1 MALTTR
7 PTFDSGEWFT
17 EQAAAIDQVMAQL
30 IDVHKQASPTMR
42 VLLNNKKNVDLGPDG
57 KISQNFIHEMYNVS
71 AASQNQRFAAPDI
84 DPASRMEYSTTQLY
98 TSAGTNDFE
107 MKRYRTNHSRIDL
120 INEKVQAMHAG
131 LTWVLN
137 YSLFSDW
144 SETGVGTTSE
154 EIDIEAE
161 LSASPVP
168 PSVKFDNLS
177 AHGDRLYSIPMI
189 IRGNTT
195 GHTFGNVSSANA
207 FWQPSI
213 TLGDSGSVT
222 RNTTTY
228 NASSNP
234 QTDVVTD
241 DDVTT
246 VTFDLD
252 AVREHL
258 NKVSRG
264 YGYELYAACPAD
276 LYDVLEDLLLAE
288 RRRDA
293 TKETQLADLGID
305 ASFSYTSRNVT
316 FYVDPMMTD
325 LWPGTIWFYD
335 PSVMFL
341 IFDNDFDPTKGTGIY
356 PWERLPGTTQSATAI
371 FADLQL
377 VCLDRR
383 GVSAMHGYAA

>member
-7 PTFDSGEWFT
+7 PTFDSGSWFT

-84 DPASRMEYSTTQLY
+84 DPASRMEFTTVQFY
-98 TSAGTNDFE
+98 TSAGTNDVE
-107 MKRYRTNHSRIDL
+107 MKRYRSNHSRIDL
-120 INEKVQAMHAG
+120 IDEKVQAMHAG

-137 YSLFSDW
+137 YALFSDW
-144 SETGVGTTSE
+144 SETGVGTTST
-154 EIDIEAE
+154 EIDITSE
-161 LSASPVP
+161 LSNSPVP
-168 PSVKFDNLS
+168 PSVKFDNLT
-177 AHGDRLYSIPMI
+177 AHGDRIYSIPMV
-189 IRGNTT
+189 IRDNNT

-213 TLGDSGSVT
+213 TTGGST
-222 RNTTTY
+222 TQNTTAY

-234 QTDVVTD
+234 QTDVVTND
-241 DDVTT
+241 DLTT
-246 VTFDLD
+246 ATFDLD
-252 AVREHL
+252 ALRTHL

-293 TKETQLADLGID
+293 TRETQLADLGID
-305 ASFSYTSRNVT
+305 ASFTYTSRNVV

-341 IFDNDFDPTKGTGIY
+341 VFDSDFDPTQGTGIY

-371 FADLQL
+371 YADAQL
-377 VCLDRR
+377 MCVDRR

>member
-7 PTFDSGEWFT
+7 PSFAAGEWFT

-57 KISQNFIHEMYNVS
+57 VISQNFIHEMYDVS
-71 AASQNQRFAAPDI
+71 RATLNQRFGAPDI
-84 DPASRMEYSTTQLY
+84 DPASRMQYSTKQFY
-98 TSAGTNDFE
+98 VSAGTNDVE
-107 MKRYRTNHSRIDL
+107 MKRYRTDHSRIDL
-120 INEKVQAMHAG
+120 IDEKVQAMHAG
-131 LTWVLN
+131 LTWVMN
-137 YSLFSDW
+137 YLLFSDW
-144 SETGVGTTSE
+144 SETGVGTTSD
-154 EIDIEAE
+154 EIDIESE
-161 LSASPVP
+161 LSGSPVP
-168 PSVKFDNLS
+168 PSVKFDSLT
-177 AHGDRLYSIPMI
+177 AHGDRINSIPMV
-189 IRGNTT
+189 IRSNET
-195 GHTFGNVSSANA
+195 GHTFGNVESDNA
-207 FWQPSI
+207 FWQPSV
-213 TLGDSGSVT
+213 TVGGSVT
-222 RNTTTY
+222 RNSTAY

-234 QTDVVTD
+234 QTDIVTND
-241 DDVTT
+241 DLTT
-246 VTFDLD
+246 ATFDLD
-252 AVREHL
+252 ALRTHL

-293 TKETQLADLGID
+293 TRETQLADLGID
-305 ASFSYTSRNVT
+305 ASFTYTSRNVV

-335 PSVMFL
+335 PSVMWL

-356 PWERLPGTTQSATAI
+356 PWERIPGTNQSATAMYVD
-371 FADLQL
+371 AQL
-377 VCLDRR
+377 MCIDRR

>member
-1 MALTTR
+1 MALNTA
-7 PTFDSGEWFT
+7 PTFDSGTWFT

-71 AASQNQRFAAPDI
+71 RASLNQRFAAPDI
-84 DPASRMEYSTTQLY
+84 DPASRMEFTTQQFY

-120 INEKVQAMHAG
+120 IDEKVQAMHAG
-131 LTWVLN
+131 LTWVMN
-137 YSLFSDW
+137 YALFSDW
-144 SETGVGTTSE
+144 SETITDS
-154 EIDIEAE
+154 EIDIESE
-161 LSASPVP
+161 LSNSPVP
-168 PSVKFDNLS
+168 PSVKFDNLT
-177 AHGDRLYSIPMI
+177 AHGDRIYSIPMI
-189 IRGNTT
+189 IRSNET
-195 GHTFGNVSSANA
+195 GHTFGNVSSANS
-207 FWQPSI
+207 FWQPSV
-213 TLGDSGSVT
+213 TVGGTVT
-222 RNTTTY
+222 RNSTAY
-228 NASSNP
+228 NAATNP
-234 QTDVVTD
+234 QTDIVTD
-241 DDVTT
+241 DTLTT
-246 VTFDLD
+246 KTFDLD
-252 AVREHL
+252 SLREHL

-293 TKETQLADLGID
+293 TRETQLADLGID
-305 ASFSYTSRNVT
+305 ASFTYTSRNVV

-356 PWERLPGTTQSATAI
+356 PWERLPGTNQSATAI
-371 FADLQL
+371 FADAQL